1 MLGLQRENVRLNEKL
16 EELRLVSR
24 AKGALMR
31 VLGMT
36 EPQAHHYIEKQAMD
50 LRATRRE
57 VARRILGACD
67 E

>member
-1 MLGLQRENVRLNEKL
+1 M
-16 EELRLVSR
+16 S
-24 AKGALMR
+24 
-31 VLGMT
+31 
-36 EPQAHHYIEKQAMD
+36 EPQALDFIEKQAMD

>member
-1 MLGLQRENVRLNEKL
+1 
-16 EELRLVSR
+16 
-24 AKGALMR
+24 MR